1 MLERVWVTSVRI
13 GYWIQVAHLVCQL
26 LSARYPWASLSIVK
40 TKRSK
45 FDSRILSKVFP
56 VLDNELCLIAHVL
69 PLLQVR
75 LCRNTET
82 VCSPIIIFKF
92 FFFFFFLI
100 WLSALNKALEPGTCV
115 YEFWLPLDLT
125 IWHWSIHLHFDLV
138 PYYLQ
143 PHLELPFN
151 FTSVINGLFCF
162 LATSC
167 RICL

>member
-13 GYWIQVAHLVCQL
+13 GYWIQVAHLVRQL
-26 LSARYPWASLSIVK
+26 PSAWYPRASLSIVK

-56 VLDNELCLIAHVL
+56 ILDNELCLIAPCPPFAPVTTLSKYRQFAH
-69 PLLQVR
+69 P
-75 LCRNTET
+75 
-82 VCSPIIIFKF
+82 SSFSI
-92 FFFFFFLI
+92 FFFFLI
-100 WLSALNKALEPGTCV
+100 WLSTLNKALEPGTCV
-115 YEFWLPLDLT
+115 YEFWLPFDLT
-125 IWHWSIHLHFDLV
+125 IWHWLIHLHFDLV

-151 FTSVINGLFCF
+151 FTSVITGLFCF